1 MKKKKEEAF
10 MNKNSMLWKVLIAI
24 FLAIIVGNLTGT
36 TAGIF
41 GFQFYQIFDILG
53 ELFVNSLTLLS
64 VPLIASAIISGIGQ
78 MSGQQSF
85 KSLGLK
91 TFSFYIMTIALA
103 VFVGVILVN
112 LIHPGSFHKELT
124 EALASSPSNVQI
136 TSQKEAFTS
145 VLFKLIPTNI
155 IAAAS
160 AGNMLGIIFFSLLF
174 GFSMIHIEKES
185 HGVLINFW
193 KGMLATLLRMTH
205 FVMKAMPFGV
215 FCLMAKVVASQG
227 IQSIGNLA
235 YFFLTVFGGLFIFCF
250 VVLPLLLR
258 FFGINPITHL
268 KAVTPALFTAFST
281 SSSAA
286 TLPATIECIEK
297 NAGVSNR
304 ICSFVVPLGTSMNMA
319 GSALYECVAVL
330 FIAQAY
336 GIDLSLGHQ
345 ILIAILSLITS
356 MGVAGI
362 PSGSLVAIIIILNTL
377 GLPAEGIALILPV
390 DRLLDMCRTTANV
403 YSDTT
408 CAVLVAKSEGETV
421 LT

>member
-1 MKKKKEEAF
+1 MK
-10 MNKNSMLWKVLIAI
+10 KNSMLWKVLVAI
-24 FLAIIVGNLTGT
+24 FLAVIVGNLTGT
-36 TAGIF
+36 TVKIF
-41 GFQFYQIFDILG
+41 GLPFYQIFDTIG

-91 TFSFYIMTIALA
+91 TFLFYIMTIALA
-103 VFVGVILVN
+103 VVVGVILVN
-112 LIHPGSFHKELT
+112 VIHPGSFHQELT
-124 EALASSPSNVQI
+124 QTLTSPTNIQI
-136 TSQKEAFTS
+136 TSQKEAFTG

-160 AGNMLGIIFFSLLF
+160 SGNMLGIIFFSLLF
-174 GFSMIHIEKES
+174 GFSMIHIEKEP
-185 HGVLINFW
+185 HGILLNFW

-227 IQSIGNLA
+227 IQSISNLA
-235 YFFLTVFGGLFIFCF
+235 YFFLTVFGGLVVFCF

-258 FFGINPITHL
+258 FFGLNPITHL

-286 TLPATIECIEK
+286 TLPATIECVEK

-336 GIDLSLGHQ
+336 GIDLTIGHQ
-345 ILIAILSLITS
+345 ILIAVLSLITS

-403 YSDTT
+403 FSDTT

-421 LT
+421 LTS

>member
-1 MKKKKEEAF
+1 MK
-10 MNKNSMLWKVLIAI
+10 KNSMLWKVLVAI
-24 FLAIIVGNLTGT
+24 FLAVIVGNLTGT

-41 GFQFYQIFDILG
+41 GLPFYQIFDTIG

-103 VFVGVILVN
+103 VLVGVILVN
-112 LIHPGSFHKELT
+112 IIHPGSFHKELT
-124 EALASSPSNVQI
+124 QSLTSPSNIQI
-136 TSQKEAFTS
+136 TSQKEAFTG

-160 AGNMLGIIFFSLLF
+160 SGNMLGIIFFSLLF
-174 GFSMIHIEKES
+174 GFSMIHIDKEP
-185 HGVLINFW
+185 HGILLNFW

-227 IQSIGNLA
+227 IQSISNLA
-235 YFFLTVFGGLFIFCF
+235 YFFLTVFGGLVIFCF

-258 FFGINPITHL
+258 FFGLNPIAHL

-286 TLPATIECIEK
+286 TLPATIECVEK

-330 FIAQAY
+330 FVAQAY
-336 GIDLSLGHQ
+336 GIDLTISHQ

-403 YSDTT
+403 FSDTT

-421 LT
+421 LTS

>member
-1 MKKKKEEAF
+1 MK
-10 MNKNSMLWKVLIAI
+10 KNSMLWKVLVAI
-24 FLAIIVGNLTGT
+24 FLAVIVGNLTGT
-36 TAGIF
+36 TVGIF
-41 GFQFYQIFDILG
+41 GLPFYQIFDTIG

-91 TFSFYIMTIALA
+91 TFLFYIMTIALA
-103 VFVGVILVN
+103 VVVGVILVN
-112 LIHPGSFHKELT
+112 VIHPGSFHQELT
-124 EALASSPSNVQI
+124 QTLTSPTNIQI
-136 TSQKEAFTS
+136 TSQKEAFTG

-160 AGNMLGIIFFSLLF
+160 SGNMLGIIFFSLLF
-174 GFSMIHIEKES
+174 GFSMIHIEKEP
-185 HGVLINFW
+185 HGILLNFW

-227 IQSIGNLA
+227 IQSISNLA
-235 YFFLTVFGGLFIFCF
+235 YFFLTVFGGLVVFCF

-258 FFGINPITHL
+258 FFGLNPITHL

-286 TLPATIECIEK
+286 TLPATIECVEK

-336 GIDLSLGHQ
+336 GIDLTIGHQ
-345 ILIAILSLITS
+345 ILIAVLSLITS

-403 YSDTT
+403 FSDTT

-421 LT
+421 LTS